1 MDKIIITVLGKD
13 RPGIIA
19 SVSKSLYQ
27 MDCNLQNVNQM
38 ILQNQFA
45 GFFIVEYPANLT
57 VKAIL
62 KHLEYDLAG
71 QNLRIHADVLDTNIN
86 VSKNCKSESTSTTG
100 NGNVL
105 GQSSDKSTAKS
116 GDKSGEEIFFITTI
130 GPDQKGLV
138 ARFTEI
144 IASYHV
150 NVANLTAIFKG
161 GDEPTANI
169 MSYQVVVTPDTDQAG
184 LFRSIREKA
193 AELGLDI
200 SIQHK
205 NIFEAINKI

>member
-1 MDKIIITVLGKD
+1 MNKIIITVLGKD

-45 GFFIVEYPANLT
+45 GFFIVDHPA
-57 VKAIL
+57 
-62 KHLEYDLAG
+62 DLAIDNIHHQLEKDLEG
-71 QNLRIHADVLDTNIN
+71 QNLKIHADVVEN
-86 VSKNCKSESTSTTG
+86 KA
-100 NGNVL
+100 NGNNKVN
-105 GQSSDKSTAKS
+105 
-116 GDKSGEEIFFITTI
+116 EEIFLFTTI

-144 IASYHV
+144 IASYNV
-150 NVANLTAIFKG
+150 NVTNLTAIFKG

-169 MSYQVVVTPDTDQAG
+169 MSYQIAITSDTDQAG
-184 LFRSIREKA
+184 LFQSLRQKA

-205 NIFEAINKI
+205 NIFETINKI